1 MASIENLQNAV
12 QREVL
17 DIVSKL
23 REAGLG
29 DILELPQIVVCG
41 DQSSGKSSVLEA
53 ISELAFPRKEG
64 LCTRFATEVVLRDE
78 PETSITA
85 SIVTDP
91 APSKTNARLKRM
103 RNFHYTVQSFSDFPE
118 VIDEATKCMGLDD
131 ATKSGPKA
139 FTKDILKVEISGPGM
154 PQL

>member
-1 MASIENLQNAV
+1 MASLDNLQSAA

-23 REAGLG
+23 RETGLG
-29 DILELPQIVVCG
+29 NILELPQLVVCG

-53 ISELAFPRKEG
+53 ISGIQFPRKEG

-78 PETSITA
+78 PETSMKATIVPDPESAKTA
-85 SIVTDP
+85 H
-91 APSKTNARLKRM
+91 RLKKM
-103 RNFHYTVQSFSDFPE
+103 RNFRLTIENFSDFPE
-118 VIDEATKCMGLDD
+118 LVDEATKCIGLDD
-131 ATKSGPKA
+131 NTKTGPKA
-139 FTKDILKVEISGPGM
+139 FTKDVLRVEIIGPEM